1 MAKIF
6 RMLAPFDVV
15 TGNVSGAQELK
26 YPLNGGRAY
35 DAPAGSKQYA
45 QNYKPRFIMHE
56 RKSDGKLYFQLRQRT
71 CVHKT
76 AKSTLA
82 MAALGACGAIIGAI
96 YADKSS
102 ELYARLETVWALQ
115 QASPANKFKSM
126 RQWLSDTIIPG
137 LKAKYDVFNIAGY
150 AVTLN
155 NPFVSGGTGMYNV
168 TISNEVLIKFWGVL
182 ANNPITFTIANQK
195 GIAHSSDKFEDVIEG
210 GYNVLGMTIEAVQD
224 DEDTVNTVKLG
235 DKFVGM
241 TEETT
246 SGDLLSV
253 LADTPINYRE
263 VYYLMESYVSPK

>member
-1 MAKIF
+1 MAKSF

-35 DAPAGSKQYA
+35 DAPAGSRQYA
-45 QNYKPRFIMHE
+45 QNYKPRFVMQE

-76 AKSTLA
+76 AKSTMA

-102 ELYARLETVWALQ
+102 ELYAKLEIAWTLQ

-168 TISNEVLIKFWGVL
+168 TISNEVLIKFWPVL
-182 ANNPITFTIANQK
+182 ANDGLTFLVDGETGICHKHDTFSTIAN
-195 GIAHSSDKFEDVIEG
+195 GS
-210 GYNVLGMTIEAVQD
+210 YNVLDLHVHNVEIDGT
-224 DEDTVNTVKLG
+224 TVNNAVVKAG
-235 DKFVGM
+235 DGDDVYALLLDEAYVQGSATIDGPNVEF
-241 TEETT
+241 T
-246 SGDLLSV
+246 ST
-253 LADTPINYRE
+253 LAE
-263 VYYLMESYVSPK
+263 LV

>member
-1 MAKIF
+1 MAKSF
-6 RMLAPFDVV
+6 RMLSPFDVV

-45 QNYKPRFIMHE
+45 QNYKPRFVMHE

-102 ELYARLETVWALQ
+102 ELYARLETAWALQ
-115 QASPANKFKSM
+115 QASPANTFKSM

-137 LKAKYDVFNIAGY
+137 LKAKNDVFNIAGY

-168 TISNEVLIKFWGVL
+168 TISSEVLVKFWSVL
-182 ANNPITFTIANQK
+182 ANNPINFTIDGQT
-195 GIAHSSDKFEDVIEG
+195 GVAHSGETWTQLVASSHNNLSLTIDTGEG
-210 GYNVLGMTIEAVQD
+210 GTDAVFYGGKEVGGRDAEGEAYSV
-224 DEDTVNTVKLG
+224 TP
-235 DKFVGM
+235 
-241 TEETT
+241 
-246 SGDLLSV
+246 SGAIV
-253 LADTPINYRE
+253 AGKNYIAWA
-263 VYYLMESYVSPK
+263 